1 MALDGTMRGGVIVFD
16 GSPGLP
22 EGARVRVEL
31 ADDDFDD
38 DDFGPPPPP
47 TGETREEFLA
57 GLREDYAAIQAG
69 VWGKPLAEFAAEL
82 KREFGPP
89 PPETYEEHLAKLRQ
103 SVADIRAGKGIPV
116 DVAFAQIRADLG
128 LSAEGE

>member
-1 MALDGTMRGGVIVFD
+1 MTLDGTMRNGVVVLD

-31 ADDDFDD
+31 ADDEDV

-57 GLREDYAAIQAG
+57 GLREDIAAIKAG
-69 VWGKPLAEFAAEL
+69 VRGMPLAEFAAEL
-82 KREFGPP
+82 KREFGPRP
-89 PPETYEEHLAKLRQ
+89 A
-103 SVADIRAGKGIPV
+103 SGG
-116 DVAFAQIRADLG
+116 
-128 LSAEGE
+128 